1 MDKDHYLFLEPDEAV
16 YVVTK
21 CKDGYEV
28 FRMYVDKTLGACSA
42 FVENLSEKDAADIQ
56 SQGAT
61 LIDGY
66 RKKKA
71 LREVQLV
78 GR

>member
-1 MDKDHYLFLEPDEAV
+1 MDQDHYLFLEPDQAV

-28 FRMYVDKTLGACSA
+28 FRMYINKNLGACSA
-42 FVENLSEKDAADIQ
+42 LVENLSDKDAADLQ
-56 SQGAT
+56 SEGRT

-71 LREVQLV
+71 SREANLV
-78 GR
+78 GK